1 MLTETEEKILSK
13 LDEFMELHYKNS
25 RVDENFFTVPQ
36 DVKEAR
42 IRMSEVKI
50 IRLWVSSFISE
61 RVKAN

>member
-25 RVDENFFTVPQ
+25 RVNENFFTVPQ

-61 RVKAN
+61 RVKSD